1 MKRWPTCL
9 QKVWLPDLKTIV
21 LGGYGNFGARICR
34 ALALSPG
41 IDLVIAGRDGAKARE
56 LAAEC
61 GASAAVIDITDL
73 DLAHRLT
80 ELGAALVIHTAGPF
94 QQQGYAVALAAAAA
108 GAHYIDL
115 ADGRRFVCDFPAALD
130 AVFKARGRKAV
141 TGASTVPAL
150 SSAVIDCLSA
160 GWQSVHD
167 IDYCI
172 APAQTAPRGIATMAG
187 VLSYCGA
194 AIQVWQGGSWV
205 TQYGWCAPKRV
216 EFARLK
222 PRIGALCDI
231 PDLELFPAYYPGVQ
245 SVMFRAALE
254 VGISQRGLAAIGALK
269 RWGVLARPER
279 MAAFMNRAADGL
291 DPFGS
296 ALGGMVVRV
305 RGTGSD
311 GAPAS
316 AAWHI
321 AADDDNGPEIPCMP
335 AILLARALAAGAP
348 FEAGAF
354 TSISQLA
361 LADFEPEFRKWDMI
375 TERGA

>member
-1 MKRWPTCL
+1 M
-9 QKVWLPDLKTIV
+9 KTIV

-41 IDLVIAGRDGAKARE
+41 IDLVVAGRDGAKARE
-56 LAAEC
+56 LAAAC
-61 GASAAVIDITDL
+61 GVASAVVDINDPQ
-73 DLAHRLT
+73 LARRLT
-80 ELGAALVIHTAGPF
+80 GLGAALVIHTAGPF
-94 QQQGYAVALAAAAA
+94 QDQGYAVALAAADA

-130 AVFKARGRKAV
+130 AVFRARGRRAV

-150 SSAVIDCLSA
+150 SSAVIDHLTA
-160 GWQSVHD
+160 GWSGID
-167 IDYCI
+167 SIDYCI

-194 AIQVWQGGSWV
+194 PIQVWQGGRWV
-205 TQYGWCAPKRV
+205 TEYGWCAPQRIA
-216 EFARLK
+216 FARLQ
-222 PRIGALCDI
+222 PRLGALCDI
-231 PDLELFPAYYPGVQ
+231 PDLELFPAYYAGVQ

-254 VGISQRGLAAIGALK
+254 VGISQRSLAAIGALRK
-269 RWGVLARPER
+269 RGWLKRPER

-291 DPFGS
+291 DLFGS

-305 RGTGSD
+305 RGLD
-311 GAPAS
+311 GAGTPAA

-321 AADDDNGPEIPCMP
+321 SADDDNGPEIPCMP

-348 FEAGAF
+348 FDAGAF
-354 TSISQLA
+354 TSVSQLN
-361 LADFEPEFRKWDMI
+361 LADFAPEFRKWDMV
-375 TERGA
+375 TELGA